1 MNSLQDR
8 YRAARLIVRK
18 LTGTIIPKEERE
30 LDAWAAEH
38 RDEFAYV
45 LEGVREELARGGT
58 PDIVREWNSF
68 ERQAG
73 IRKKRI
79 KRIWYSAVAV
89 LAGICVFT
97 GVLLTRWTPGPEPLV
112 ATDIRQ
118 QMKDYKATLL
128 LDDGRAIVIQDSVK
142 RVITMTGGTE
152 VVASGHVLRYGKTD
166 SLPVGEIRYNTLR
179 IPRGGE
185 YTLVLSDGTTV
196 WLNSE
201 SSIKYPVHF
210 SGEQREVWMEGE
222 VCFNVAKREQQPFV
236 VHVDK
241 ADVKVLGTLFNVEAY
256 PSEETITTTLVRGKV
271 RVEQGD
277 TGRVMMPNEQVVV
290 KDGHFTTR
298 KVVAEEYVRWTSG
311 VFCFTEATLE
321 TIMEKL
327 TRWYDVEVFF
337 QDSSLKNIH
346 ITLEIKRYD
355 NISVILSKMEKMG
368 LVQFDINN
376 KTIIV
381 RR

>member
-1 MNSLQDR
+1 M
-8 YRAARLIVRK
+8 IVRK

-58 PDIVREWNSF
+58 SDIVREWNSF

-376 KTIIV
+376 KTILV